1 MTDPQDPSAGRQRS
15 HAESVERILREVD
28 AEMDEHAYPVRRE
41 DLATYYGDATLDLP
55 NETESL
61 GDAFDRLS
69 KTEYETARELKRAV
83 VGAVA
88 DNEEATVES
97 FDPEEF
103 GVRRDD
109 EDRLGST
116 ADRLEAPE
124 SPVDEEAPTEPGHG
138 PDGEAHEDVYDAAE
152 TVEAEDREPDAD
164 AGDDI
169 YEDSG

>member
-41 DLATYYGDATLDLP
+41 DLAAYYGDATLDLP
-55 NETESL
+55 NETE
-61 GDAFDRLS
+61 
-69 KTEYETARELKRAV
+69 YETARELRRAV
-83 VGAVA
+83 AGAVA
-88 DNEEATVES
+88 DNEEVTAES
-97 FDPEEF
+97 FDLEDF
-103 GVRRDD
+103 DVRRDD

-124 SPVDEEAPTEPGHG
+124 PPVDEEAPTEPGHG

>member
-41 DLATYYGDATLDLP
+41 DLAAYYGDATLDLP

-69 KTEYETARELKRAV
+69 ETEYETAREIKRAV

-88 DNEEATVES
+88 DNEEVTAES
-97 FDPEEF
+97 FDLEEF
-103 GVRRDD
+103 DVRRDG

-152 TVEAEDREPDAD
+152 TVEAEDREPNAD

-169 YEDSG
+169 YEDSA